1 MDLGLTGKVAVIT
14 GGSQGIGR
22 ATAIAFA
29 QEGVRVAICARG
41 EDALNDAA
49 KAVTAAGGD
58 VLAERAD
65 VTVPADIER
74 FIARAAERF
83 DGINILINNAVSF
96 AVAGFGELP
105 DEAWQHHFNVKL
117 LGYVRCTR
125 AALPHL
131 RSAGGGRIINVAGIA
146 ARHITGTGMTAGA
159 INAAIVN
166 FTKGLADQ
174 EAPQGILVNAV
185 HPGATRTHRHELIV
199 ERLMRDH
206 GITAEEA
213 ERRSV
218 SAIPIGRLIE
228 PGDVANL
235 IVFLASDCA
244 SAITGQTIA
253 VEGGA
258 AKGVFY

>member
-1 MDLGLTGKVAVIT
+1 MELGLTGKVAVIT

-22 ATAIAFA
+22 ATAVAFA
-29 QEGVRVAICARG
+29 REGARVAICARG
-41 EDALNDAA
+41 KEALQQAA
-49 KAVTAAGGD
+49 AVITAAGGE
-58 VLAERAD
+58 VLAESAD

-74 FIARAAERF
+74 FVGGAAERF
-83 DGINILINNAVSF
+83 GSIDILVNNAVSF

-105 DEAWQHHFNVKL
+105 DAAWQHHFEVKL

-131 RSAGGGRIINVAGIA
+131 RRAGGGRIVNVAGIA
-146 ARHITGTGMTAGA
+146 ARQITGPGMTAGA

-166 FTKGLADQ
+166 FTKSLADQ
-174 EAPQGILVNAV
+174 MAADGILVNAV
-185 HPGATRTHRHELIV
+185 HPGATRTHRHELII
-199 ERLMRDH
+199 ERLIKDH
-206 GITAEEA
+206 GITREEA

-228 PGDVANL
+228 PEDIADL
-235 IVFLASDCA
+235 IVFLASGRA
-244 SAITGQTIA
+244 GAITGQTIA

-258 AKGVFY
+258 TRGVFY

>member
-1 MDLGLTGKVAVIT
+1 MDLGLKGKVAVIT

-29 QEGVRVAICARG
+29 REGAKVAICARG
-41 EDALNDAA
+41 EEALSA
-49 KAVTAAGGD
+49 TAAAIGDAGGE

-65 VTVPADIER
+65 VTAPADIER
-74 FIARAAERF
+74 FVAGAAERLG
-83 DGINILINNAVSF
+83 GIDILVNNAVSF

-105 DEAWQHHFNVKL
+105 DEAWQHHFDVKL
-117 LGYVRCTR
+117 MGYVRCTR

-131 RSAGGGRIINVAGIA
+131 RRAGGGRIINVAGIA
-146 ARHITGTGMTAGA
+146 ARHVTGPGMTAGA

-166 FTKGLADQ
+166 FSKSLADQ
-174 EAPQGILVNAV
+174 VAADGILVNAV
-185 HPGATRTHRHELIV
+185 HPGATRTHRHDLIV

-206 GITAEEA
+206 GITAGEA
-213 ERRSV
+213 EQRAV
-218 SAIPIGRLIE
+218 AAIPIGRLIE
-228 PGDVANL
+228 PEDVANL

-244 SAITGQTIA
+244 GAITGQTIG

-258 AKGVFY
+258 TRGVFY